1 MVKGDSMPTYDYLC
15 EANGRIME
23 VKHSMSDAI
32 KTWGELCE
40 RTGIA
45 CGDTSPEAPVSK
57 LATGGQVV
65 KSSNLGSGNTPA
77 CSSGGCCGG
86 GMCGLN

>member
-1 MVKGDSMPTYDYLC
+1 MVKRDSMPTYDYLC
-15 EANGRIME
+15 EANGQVLE
-23 VKHSMSDAI
+23 VKHAMSEAV

-40 RTGIA
+40 RAGIT

-57 LATGGQVV
+57 LATGGQGV
-65 KSSNLGSGNTPA
+65 KRSSLGSDTAPA

-86 GMCGLN
+86 GVCSLN